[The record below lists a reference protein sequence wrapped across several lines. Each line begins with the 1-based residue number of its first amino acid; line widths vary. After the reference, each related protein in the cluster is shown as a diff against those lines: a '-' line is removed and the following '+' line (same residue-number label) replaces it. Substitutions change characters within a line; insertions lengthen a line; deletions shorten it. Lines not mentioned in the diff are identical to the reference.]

1 MMIRILGVRLAGLSA
16 AINLAKAGYEVD
28 VFEKTK
34 FVAGRFHGDI
44 QGLEIGQKKRIF

>member
-1 MMIRILGVRLAGLSA
+1 MMIRILGAGLAGLSA

-34 FVAGRFHGDI
+34 FVAGRFHEI
-44 QGLEIGQKKRIF
+44 FKVWKIGQIKRIF